1 MLLKSGAES
10 NVLNS
15 RGETPLYLACRPTGG
30 AVNVHIVQTLL
41 ENGAVPNMS
50 MPCED
55 SSPLSFY
62 RSVMPPLSVAAS
74 CGNTELTTLLIKF
87 GARLDQCDKLGRT
100 ALHFAIDSDDI
111 CFARHSK
118 SPKNGTS
125 TVEILLSAGADANV
139 MDSTGASPLYLACKK
154 GKTEVVKL
162 LLSRG
167 ASPNSGTTDMHPI
180 HTACRGQHY
189 DSVKLL
195 LEYKA
200 DVTVRDTNGKTALHR
215 ALEFTTRRS
224 DNISDLSQL
233 LLDKGADI
241 DAESDDGETPFYV
254 ACSNGLTPVVAK
266 MLECGAKVDG
276 NSGKKLPL
284 IAACTNKHTS
294 VVQLLLTNGADPNA
308 IEKGDVDRYRRTLSL
323 HIATADGNSEL
334 VELLLKHGAS
344 IDVVDTK
351 GNTALHHAIQQRS
364 TLARYSGKVVAS
376 SNAKSVLDILLENK
390 ADVNVVN
397 NSGETPIGESCFKRT
412 ARRCLKDAAVIRRK
426 PEQGITA
433 SCRVSIAERGTCRLV
448 VEARSRP
455 KPSVDEL
462 LSQLKTQT
470 AAVRRC

>member
-41 ENGAVPNMS
+41 EHGAVPNMS

-62 RSVMPPLSVAAS
+62 RSMPPLSVAAS

-167 ASPNSGTTDMHPI
+167 ASPNSGTTAMHPI

-215 ALEFTTRRS
+215 ALEFTTRRC

-233 LLDKGADI
+233 LLDKGAYS
-241 DAESDDGETPFYV
+241 DAESYDGETPFYV

-284 IAACTNKHTS
+284 IAACTNKHCS
-294 VVQLLLTNGADPNA
+294 
-308 IEKGDVDRYRRTLSL
+308 
-323 HIATADGNSEL
+323 
-334 VELLLKHGAS
+334 
-344 IDVVDTK
+344 
-351 GNTALHHAIQQRS
+351 
-364 TLARYSGKVVAS
+364 
-376 SNAKSVLDILLENK
+376 
-390 ADVNVVN
+390 
-397 NSGETPIGESCFKRT
+397 
-412 ARRCLKDAAVIRRK
+412 AAVAD
-426 PEQGITA
+426 QWSG
-433 SCRVSIAERGTCRLV
+433 S
-448 VEARSRP
+448 
-455 KPSVDEL
+455 
-462 LSQLKTQT
+462 
-470 AAVRRC
+470 